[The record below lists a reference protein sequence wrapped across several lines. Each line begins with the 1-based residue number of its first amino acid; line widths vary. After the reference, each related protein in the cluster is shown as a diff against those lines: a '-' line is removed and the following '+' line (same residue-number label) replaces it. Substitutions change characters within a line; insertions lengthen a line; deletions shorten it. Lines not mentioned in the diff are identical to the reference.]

1 MKWSM
6 IVEAAPS
13 CGRNIFNE
21 KMMKNSLKRFS
32 EHSSMASM
40 IPQMLVDKAI
50 RVFLSIYINLVNF
63 LMTGYTST
71 FLVDACS

>member
-21 KMMKNSLKRFS
+21 KMMKNSLQRFS

-50 RVFLSIYINLVNF
+50 RVFSIYINLVNF

-71 FLVDACS
+71 FLVDAYS

>member
-1 MKWSM
+1 M
-6 IVEAAPS
+6 
-13 CGRNIFNE
+13 R
-21 KMMKNSLKRFS
+21 NSLKRFS

-50 RVFLSIYINLVNF
+50 RVFSIYINLVNF

-71 FLVDACS
+71 FLVDAYS

>member
-1 MKWSM
+1 MVGTFSM
-6 IVEAAPS
+6 
-13 CGRNIFNE
+13 R
-21 KMMKNSLKRFS
+21 NSLKRFS

-50 RVFLSIYINLVNF
+50 RVFSIYINLVNF

-71 FLVDACS
+71 FLVDAYS

>member
-50 RVFLSIYINLVNF
+50 RVFSIYINLVNF

-71 FLVDACS
+71 FLVDAYS